1 MGLPSVRRGLALLA
15 LSVVL
20 ARAPA
25 RADGPPAPPDS
36 LARLD
41 AEWAALPKRT
51 ADDYRR
57 FLARYQALPDGKPR
71 ALELAREVITVVD
84 PNVAEARALLGYRE
98 FAHDVPEEISY
109 RRYPFVR
116 IVEEAGAQRWFD
128 DPVAYANALEAFIAC
143 QKHAERL
150 TNDLPY
156 SALDV
161 ARRGIDQDEY
171 LRPYNYDA
179 IFASPFLICY
189 STKERIDEA
198 ALWKL
203 SKVERAKAWAELD
216 ARRVP
221 YRRVLAEK
229 ARIYTQVYERFLAQ
243 YGESSR
249 LKPLMDPFGG
259 RPDYPAGKRSFRE
272 GCPLTAWVFSDGD
285 AWTAYH
291 RQVRGE
297 PLDGG
302 VWGYLEP
309 SSGRVFTYDH
319 GVEAREPA
327 LLAQTRLATLAVLHA
342 FARQRDEWA
351 RPYLPQ
357 GFFAKGFPDW
367 FGSAT
372 LAPDRTLMPVAW
384 NRTQLEKLR
393 GYKDTSER
401 FGRKLPVFP
410 LRELLALETQGA
422 IAAYAAQ
429 QFGVAVGGLFRGQSW
444 AFFAFLDQAADGKRR
459 PAIPALLEAYLVAP
473 RVAEGYML
481 GKAREILG
489 IASDADWAA
498 LDAEFATFYAE
509 LLKKDPA
516 TIGPL
521 PPALDDWPGY
531 VAPELLPPTGPLK

>member
-1 MGLPSVRRGLALLA
+1 MGLERTRRGLLLLA

-20 ARAPA
+20 AHAPA

-36 LARLD
+36 LASLD

-57 FLARYQALPDGKPR
+57 FLARYQALPDGRPR
-71 ALELAREVITVVD
+71 ALELAREALARVD
-84 PNVAEARALLGYRE
+84 PNLSEARALLGFRE

-161 ARRGIDQDEY
+161 ARRGIDQDEF

-203 SKVERAKAWAELD
+203 SKADRAKAWAELD

-229 ARIYTQVYERFLAQ
+229 ARIYTQVYARFLAQ
-243 YGESSR
+243 YGEACE
-249 LKPLMDPFGG
+249 LKPLMDPYGG
-259 RPDYPAGKRSFRE
+259 RPDYPPGKRSFRE
-272 GCPLTAWVFSDGD
+272 GCPLTVWVFSDAK
-285 AWTAYH
+285 AWRAH
-291 RQVRGE
+291 HEEVVGE
-297 PLDGG
+297 PVDPLL
-302 VWGYLEP
+302 VGYLHP
-309 SSGRVFTYDH
+309 ATGRVLCHDH
-319 GVEAREPA
+319 GPEDREGE
-327 LLAQTRLATLAVLHA
+327 LLANTRLATHLALYWFH
-342 FARQRDEWA
+342 RQRNEWGHR
-351 RPYLPQ
+351 RPAYD
-357 GFFAKGFPDW
+357 FFTRGFPDW
-367 FGSAT
+367 FGAAT
-372 LAPDRTLMPVAW
+372 LSKDRTLSFVRW
-384 NRTQLEKLR
+384 NRVQL
-393 GYKDTSER
+393 
-401 FGRKLPVFP
+401 RKLLEWKSVATNSRHLMPVFP
-410 LRELLALETQGA
+410 LRDLLSLEGP
-422 IAAYAAQ
+422 AAVRAY
-429 QFGVAVGGLFRGQSW
+429 GVERWGLEVVPLFRGQCW

-459 PAIPALLEAYLVAP
+459 SVIAKLLDDYLMAP
-473 RVAEGYML
+473 RDEERYMVER
-481 GKAREILG
+481 AREALG
-489 IASDADWAA
+489 LHSDAAWAA

-509 LLKKDPA
+509 LLTKDPT

-531 VAPELLPPTGPLK
+531 VAPDLLPPTGPLK